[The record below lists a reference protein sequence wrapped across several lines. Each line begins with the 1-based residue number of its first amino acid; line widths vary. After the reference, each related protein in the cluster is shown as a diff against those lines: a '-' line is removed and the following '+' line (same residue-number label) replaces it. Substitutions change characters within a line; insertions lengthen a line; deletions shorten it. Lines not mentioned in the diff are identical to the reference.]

1 MSKYHVCV
9 VGGSCGNRMI
19 IIADHL
25 ADLFLQRG
33 YDCKVT
39 SISVWECFSFPPS
52 ADLLLQLLPAY
63 NEEEVECPTINIR
76 PLLQDI
82 DDPDTLNAIYSVI
95 EERTSAQKNS
105 EGSLISSMN

>member
-1 MSKYHVCV
+1 MSSFHVCV
-9 VGGSCGNRMI
+9 LGGSCGNRMV

-25 ADLFLQRG
+25 SELFIQRG
-33 YDCKVT
+33 YDCRVT

-63 NEEEVECPTINIR
+63 KEEDVECPTMNIR

-82 DDPDTLNAIYSVI
+82 NDPTILQKIYSEI
-95 EERTSAQKNS
+95 EKNS
-105 EGSLISSMN
+105 KQGVLASVNALG